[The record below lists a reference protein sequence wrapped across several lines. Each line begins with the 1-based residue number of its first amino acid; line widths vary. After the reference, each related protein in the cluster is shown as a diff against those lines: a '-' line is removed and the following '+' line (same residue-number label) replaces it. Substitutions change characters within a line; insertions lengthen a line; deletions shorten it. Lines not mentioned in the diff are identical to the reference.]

1 MAMCLLDMGG
11 CAFVSVGL
19 DVEEDGSEKN
29 KEMEEGKKGGRLGRE
44 EKESSAKVQA
54 RRECGRRG
62 RASPEGHCSCKA
74 ERYMGFPKGRGA
86 LILMVANVTCGQ
98 CIIG

>member
-11 CAFVSVGL
+11 CAFVSAGL

-74 ERYMGFPKGRGA
+74 DDIWDSQRGE
-86 LILMVANVTCGQ
+86 GP
-98 CIIG
+98 